1 MSLGIISGTGLYD
14 FALLA
19 GGQKSLIKTPYGQAT
34 VYENDING
42 RHVVFL
48 PRHGK
53 GHSLPPHLINY
64 RANICALSTLG
75 VRDVL
80 ALCCV
85 GSLKSEFG
93 PGSLVLLEQF
103 IDQTWG
109 REMTFAAPGA
119 VDHVDMT
126 VPYCPRLS
134 QSILKAADS
143 CSLAVKTGGIYI
155 CAQGPRFE
163 TPAEIKAF
171 AAWGANLVGMT
182 GVPEAPL
189 AREAGLC
196 YAALAVVANYAAGLN
211 QEESVD
217 GDEISRIMDREKDHL
232 ENILRALISSY
243 EPADCLCAQAK
254 VSACRRW

>member
-14 FALLA
+14 FALLS
-19 GGQKSLIKTPYGQAT
+19 GGQKSLIETPYGQAT
-34 VYENDING
+34 VYENDIDG
-42 RHVVFL
+42 KHVVFL

-75 VRDVL
+75 VRDVV

-93 PGSLVLLEQF
+93 PGSLVLVDQF

-109 REMTFAAPGA
+109 REMTFSAPGA

-126 VPYCPRLS
+126 APYCSRLS
-134 QSILKAADS
+134 QAVLKAADS
-143 CSLAVKTGGIYI
+143 CSLEVKTGGIYI
-155 CAQGPRFE
+155 CTQGPRFE
-163 TPAEIKAF
+163 TPAEIKIF

-196 YAALAVVANYAAGLN
+196 YASLAVVANYAAGMN
-211 QEESVD
+211 QGEPVD
-217 GDEISRIMDREKDHL
+217 ADDISCIMAREKDDL
-232 ENILRALISSY
+232 ENILRALIRDY
-243 EPADCLCAQAK
+243 ETTTCLCAQSEI
-254 VSACRRW
+254 SACRQW